1 MAEDRKNSSFM
12 IAEKPVTRNQQPETS
27 NMTRNL
33 DKYLHKQMD
42 KEAGLEHTFHRTK
55 IVATVGP
62 ACDTYE
68 KLLEL
73 VKAGV
78 NVFRLNFSHGAHED
92 KARIIE
98 HIRRINEQ
106 EPYNIAILGDLQ
118 GPKLRVGEI
127 EGGSMLVAPGD
138 ILTFTNEKVIG
149 NKERIYVSY
158 PNLHAD
164 VKIGNIIMVDDG
176 KLEVRIT

>member
-1 MAEDRKNSSFM
+1 
-12 IAEKPVTRNQQPETS
+12 
-27 NMTRNL
+27 
-33 DKYLHKQMD
+33 MD
-42 KEAGLEHTFHRTK
+42 KTAGIEHTFHRTK

-98 HIRRINEQ
+98 YIRQINITNRIIF
-106 EPYNIAILGDLQ
+106 PFWVICKVPSCVWVKWKAAALMLCPAIFSPL
-118 GPKLRVGEI
+118 PMK
-127 EGGSMLVAPGD
+127 
-138 ILTFTNEKVIG
+138 NW
-149 NKERIYVSY
+149 
-158 PNLHAD
+158 
-164 VKIGNIIMVDDG
+164 
-176 KLEVRIT
+176 